1 MILKVIGSVVFG
13 ACIAQV
19 FGKRVGAIIICRGDS
34 MLPNFHNGDILW
46 ARVWKPRHGLYPGDV
61 VCLVNPQNANE
72 YVLKRVSV
80 INGRGRPA
88 SPLTGRIEVRGDNA
102 AVSVDSRDYGPVPA
116 GLVHYRVSARLFP
129 RTDLPHFITLFRPIL
144 PISMFAFINFDKFR
158 MWSAIGAVGVA
169 VVYGFDHY
177 LGRFAICTKDNLRYD
192 LKRWD
197 FLWCGRWNAHTGEV
211 LKPGTLVYSLH
222 PMPSDI
228 YAFRKY
234 GYFFGEVNAV
244 KTTVCV
250 CCRNRMASKV
260 LLTLPKSDAEDE
272 QSAWVQS
279 GMVRYRA
286 SYRLWPFHRIGR
298 VVAAEEIPFVP
309 TFGSN
314 PSPSLT
320 PLSSDI

>member
-19 FGKRVGAIIICRGDS
+19 FGQRVGAIIICQGDS

-46 ARVWKPRHGLYPGDV
+46 ARVWKPKNGLELGDV
-61 VCLVNPQNANE
+61 VCLVDPQNANE
-72 YVLKRVSV
+72 YVLKRVSA

-116 GLVHYRVSARLFP
+116 GLVYY
-129 RTDLPHFITLFRPIL
+129 RPIL
-144 PISMFAFINFDKFR
+144 PIAMFAFINFDRFR
-158 MWSAIGAVGVA
+158 VWCGVGAVAVA
-169 VVYGFDHY
+169 VVYGFDNY

-192 LKRWD
+192 MKRWD

-211 LKPGTLVYSLH
+211 LKPGDLVYSLH
-222 PMPSDI
+222 PTPSDI

-250 CCRNRMASKV
+250 CCRNKMASKV

-272 QSAWVQS
+272 QSAWVHS

-298 VVAAEEIPFVP
+298 IVAAEE
-309 TFGSN
+309 
-314 PSPSLT
+314 
-320 PLSSDI
+320 SDEQQKLAI